1 VARSARWREA
11 FCQRVWW
18 HSCFGPGSWVDAT
31 RYTPALGDVWIV
43 GWHRLASKMNENY
56 TNSINQ
62 LLRSLSSSAKS
73 LLKEFLGSKARPAE
87 VGTSRHF
94 FVRTLEKRVLLIVW
108 RRCWQPPFGHCATT
122 AMGSRAWCFF
132 FIWYLLIYYFM
143 IFIIMIIAWGL
154 VVGFFS
160 AQCPYYVPVI
170 LFALKEVGRP
180 VE

>member
-1 VARSARWREA
+1 MLNHWVVHSSAIFCTLQVGGTKCTVTRSFLPTRLVAQLLWAW
-11 FCQRVWW
+11 Q
-18 HSCFGPGSWVDAT
+18 
-31 RYTPALGDVWIV
+31 LGWCHPLHTCSDVWIV
-43 GWHRLASKMNENY
+43 GWHRLASKMNEND

-132 FIWYLLIYYFM
+132 SFDIYDHD
-143 IFIIMIIAWGL
+143 I
-154 VVGFFS
+154 
-160 AQCPYYVPVI
+160 
-170 LFALKEVGRP
+170 
-180 VE
+180 

>member
-1 VARSARWREA
+1 MHGDEKLFANASGGTVALGLA
-11 FCQRVWW
+11 V
-18 HSCFGPGSWVDAT
+18 GLMPPAT
-31 RYTPALGDVWIV
+31 HLQKGDVWIV
-43 GWHRLASKMNENY
+43 GWHRLASKMNEND

-122 AMGSRAWCFF
+122 AMGSRA
-132 FIWYLLIYYFM
+132 
-143 IFIIMIIAWGL
+143 
-154 VVGFFS
+154 
-160 AQCPYYVPVI
+160 
-170 LFALKEVGRP
+170 
-180 VE
+180 